1 MSHVRSL
8 SQQLEAA
15 ATAQPTP
22 GGSQQVQEVLVGAV
36 NPPLTDDNISMIS
49 GTSTVSNFAGGE
61 RRIDVYLR
69 DTRVI
74 IDAEMR
80 AWKTKIQ
87 VFAGRKQ
94 EEIEALENEEAVTAA
109 EDCDQLV
116 RAIGKQLKVWILHA
130 CDNLTTTDPVDKEIR
145 YRIAKYVD
153 RKRAIFEKYGFVM
166 DKDARGNLEWQQ
178 TCIWPSEN
186 FILTHA
192 REPEKRN
199 IGDITIASSG
209 EAQEEKRCNVET
221 DLTAPAPTTG
231 QDDLQ
236 LGAEASGL
244 QLVIPPNLRGRSR
257 SPADQQR
264 ARLEA
269 LASQI
274 NKERGA

>member
-1 MSHVRSL
+1 MTHVRSL

-49 GTSTVSNFAGGE
+49 GASSTVSNFAGGE

-116 RAIGKQLKVWILHA
+116 RAIGKQLKV
-130 CDNLTTTDPVDKEIR
+130 
-145 YRIAKYVD
+145 
-153 RKRAIFEKYGFVM
+153 
-166 DKDARGNLEWQQ
+166 
-178 TCIWPSEN
+178 
-186 FILTHA
+186 
-192 REPEKRN
+192 
-199 IGDITIASSG
+199 
-209 EAQEEKRCNVET
+209 
-221 DLTAPAPTTG
+221 DLTCM
-231 QDDLQ
+231 
-236 LGAEASGL
+236 
-244 QLVIPPNLRGRSR
+244 
-257 SPADQQR
+257 
-264 ARLEA
+264 
-269 LASQI
+269 
-274 NKERGA
+274 